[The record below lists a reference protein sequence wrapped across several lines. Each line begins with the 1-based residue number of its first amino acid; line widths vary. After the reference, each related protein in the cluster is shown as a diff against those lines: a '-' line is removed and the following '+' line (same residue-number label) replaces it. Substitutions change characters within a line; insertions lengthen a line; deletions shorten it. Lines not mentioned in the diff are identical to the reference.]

1 MTSGKTI
8 ALTRWTCVG
17 KVMSLFLNML
27 SRLVITFLPRSKR
40 SFNFMATV
48 TIYSDFG
55 AQNVKSA
62 TASTVS
68 PSICHEM
75 VGPDAMILVFWMLC
89 FKPTSSLSSFTFWK
103 WGSLVLLYFL
113 PLGWWHLHIWGYW
126 YFSQQS
132 WFQFVL
138 LPAQRFSWCTL
149 HISQISRVTIH
160 SLDIH
165 LILFGTSLLFHVQFW
180 LLLPDLNTDFSRG
193 RSSGLVFP
201 SLEEFST
208 VYCDPH
214 SQRLWHF
221 Q

>member
-1 MTSGKTI
+1 MQLSHPYMTSGKTI

-68 PSICHEM
+68 PSLCHEM

-126 YFSQQS
+126 SFSWQS
-132 WFQFVL
+132 WFQLVL
-138 LPAQRFSWCTL
+138 LPAQHDVLC
-149 HISQISRVTIH
+149 I
-160 SLDIH
+160 
-165 LILFGTSLLFHVQFW
+165 
-180 LLLPDLNTDFSRG
+180 
-193 RSSGLVFP
+193 
-201 SLEEFST
+201 
-208 VYCDPH
+208 
-214 SQRLWHF
+214 
-221 Q
+221 